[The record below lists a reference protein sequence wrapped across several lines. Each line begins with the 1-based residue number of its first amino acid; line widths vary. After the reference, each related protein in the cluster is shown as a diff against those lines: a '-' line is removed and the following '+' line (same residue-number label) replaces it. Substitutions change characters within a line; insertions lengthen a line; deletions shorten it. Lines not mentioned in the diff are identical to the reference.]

1 MTTRLKA
8 AIWEPL
14 APERLSLQPAAL
26 KYCVSVDTL
35 RRRVA
40 AGELPAS
47 RLGRRLIRVRIADLD
62 RMFPPHPER
71 AMVTTSLAVGGGPLI
86 LAAT

>member
-8 AIWEPL
+8 ATWEPP

-47 RLGRRLIRVRIADLD
+47 RPGRRLIRVRIADLD
-62 RMFPPHPER
+62 RMFRPIPNAQWSQPR
-71 AMVTTSLAVGGGPLI
+71 LRSAGGH
-86 LAAT
+86 